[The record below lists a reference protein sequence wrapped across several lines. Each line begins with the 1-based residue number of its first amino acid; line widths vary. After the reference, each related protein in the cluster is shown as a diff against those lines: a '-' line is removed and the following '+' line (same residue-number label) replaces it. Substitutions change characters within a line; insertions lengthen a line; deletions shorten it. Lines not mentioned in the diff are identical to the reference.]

1 VGLFIRRVRTGSGAT
16 AVQIA
21 SKQYGVQKIVEHI
34 GSAHTAEDLEFLL
47 EVARTKIQAGQLAF
61 DLDRLAPVRVTAI
74 PEIVGTQARVLWEV
88 LDHAYQEVGFDRVGT
103 DAFKRLVLARIIEPS
118 SKADTIRVL
127 AEIGVASPSL
137 RTIWRTQKR
146 SIAEDWRSQLA
157 DAALKRVTGT
167 GTLSVVMY
175 DVTTL
180 YFEAEHEDELRKVG
194 MSKERRVDPQILVGL
209 LVDPTGFPL
218 QVHAFEGNR
227 GETTTLLPVLRSFR
241 ERYEGSDVVVV
252 ADAGMLSAANLNALE
267 DAGFDFIVGSRT
279 GSAPKDLAEH
289 YATIGNLFE
298 DGQTIETVRGMGI
311 GKDRR
316 DRRVVWQYSWRRE
329 KRDNITLNKQIER
342 AEQIANGTRVPKKDR
357 FVTLGEHG
365 TRPGVNWAAV
375 EKARSYLGLKGYVTS
390 ISPDKLAGAEV
401 IAAYHDL
408 FQVEASFRMAKSD
421 LKARPMFH
429 HEKDSIQ
436 AHLTIVF
443 AALTVT
449 RHLTEK
455 SGYSIKK
462 IVRTL
467 RVVRDAQ
474 ISLRGQQI
482 TAHTPLEGDALDI
495 VNKLP
500 PNPRALKWHD
510 SGRGTTHDSDL
521 STGALPQQLTTPA
534 T

>member
-1 VGLFIRRVRTGSGAT
+1 MVGLDSVRVGLFIRRVRTASGAT

-34 GSAHTAEDLEFLL
+34 GSAHTPEDLEFLL

-61 DLDRLAPVRVTAI
+61 DLDRLAPQKVTAA
-74 PEIVGTQARVLWEV
+74 PEIVGSQARVLWDV
-88 LDHAYQEVGFDRVGT
+88 LEYAYREVGFDTVGT
-103 DAFKRLVLARIIEPS
+103 DTFKRLVLARIIEPT

-137 RTIWRTQKR
+137 RTIWRTLKR
-146 SIAEDWRSQLA
+146 SIAEDWRSQLS
-157 DAALKRVTGT
+157 DAALRKVTAS

-209 LVDPTGFPL
+209 LVDQAGFPIE
-218 QVHAFEGNR
+218 VHAFAGNR
-227 GETTTLLPVLRSFR
+227 GETTTLLPVLDGFR
-241 ERYEGSDVVVV
+241 ERYGNGDVVVV

-267 DAGFDFIVGSRT
+267 DAGFDFIVASRA

-289 YATIGNLFE
+289 YEHVGNLFK
-298 DGQTIETVRGMGI
+298 DGQIVETTRPMGT
-311 GKDRR
+311 GKHRR
-316 DRRVVWQYSWRRE
+316 TRRVVWQYSRKRE
-329 KRDNITLNKQIER
+329 KRDNITLNKQIDR
-342 AEQIANGTRVPKKDR
+342 AEQIADGKRPAKKDR
-357 FVTLGEHG
+357 FVTLADRG

-375 EKARSYLGLKGYVTS
+375 DKARSYLGLKGYVTS
-390 ISPDKLAGAEV
+390 ISAGKIPGDEV
-401 IAAYHDL
+401 VAAYHDL
-408 FQVEASFRMAKSD
+408 FRVEASFRMAKSD

-429 HEKDSIQ
+429 HERDSIE

-443 AALTVT
+443 AALAVT
-449 RHLTEK
+449 RHVTDK
-455 SGYSIKK
+455 SGYSIKR

-467 RVVRDAQ
+467 RPVRDAV

-482 TAHTPLEGDALDI
+482 TATTPLEGEAADI
-495 VNKLP
+495 VEKLKP
-500 PNPRALKWHD
+500 P
-510 SGRGTTHDSDL
+510 
-521 STGALPQQLTTPA
+521 PA
-534 T
+534 H